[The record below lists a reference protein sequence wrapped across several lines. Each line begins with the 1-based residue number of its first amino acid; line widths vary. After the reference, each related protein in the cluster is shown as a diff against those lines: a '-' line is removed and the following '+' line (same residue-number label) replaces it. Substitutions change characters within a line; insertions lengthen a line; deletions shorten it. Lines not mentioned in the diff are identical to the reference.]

1 MSSEE
6 LEKMLPRLQVLA
18 RSTPS
23 DKHLLVTTLKKM
35 GEVVAVT
42 GDGTNDA
49 AALKAANVG
58 LSMGI
63 AGTEV
68 AKEASDIVIM
78 DDNFASIVKSVLW
91 GRSVYENVRKFLQF
105 QITINIAAV
114 LITFVGSVSE
124 RGFPLT
130 AVQLLWINLIMD
142 TFAALALATEPP
154 SQDLLNRKPHGQSEF
169 IITPNMWKN
178 IIVQAAVQL
187 AILLPLI
194 NVHESFF
201 GPIGTASSPNF
212 LSNKQHDHDY
222 TLVFNVFVW
231 CQLFNMWNAR
241 KINNEFNIFEN
252 ISKSWVFVL
261 ILAVTAV
268 GQVIIIEYGGL
279 IGFGTSGLTMLEWV
293 ISIGLGSLAIP
304 FGFLLRF
311 IPVGGNHHLHLKH

>member
-1 MSSEE
+1 
-6 LEKMLPRLQVLA
+6 
-18 RSTPS
+18 
-23 DKHLLVTTLKKM
+23 M

-130 AVQLLWINLIMD
+130 AVQLLWVNLIMD

-154 SQDLLNRKPHGQSEF
+154 SEDLLDRKPHGTDEA
-169 IITPNMWKN
+169 IITGNMWKN

-194 NVHESFF
+194 NAHESFF
-201 GPIGTASSPNF
+201 GPIGPQNVW
-212 LSNKQHDHDY
+212 SNKQHDHDY

-231 CQLFNMWNAR
+231 CQLFNLWNAR

-252 ISKSWVFVL
+252 IAKSWVFVA
-261 ILAVTAV
+261 IFAVTAV
-268 GQVIIIEYGGL
+268 GQVIITQYGGYV
-279 IGFGTSGLTMLEWV
+279 GFGTHGLSSYEW
-293 ISIGLGSLAIP
+293 ICSIALGSLAIP
-304 FGFLLRF
+304 FGFILRF
-311 IPVGGNHHLHLKH
+311 IKVGEMKAHAH